1 MEFKNVQKQG
11 ADPVSSW
18 GGGELLV
25 KFYQNLQS
33 HKFGGYDFLGST

>member
-1 MEFKNVQKQG
+1 MARSRG

-18 GGGELLV
+18 GGGGGGGELLV